1 VGKDMV
7 NQWYKERR
15 RSRIQ
20 IAANILKTSRTKDTS
35 ESELRKSVNI
45 SPLQTQKYTTWLVE
59 LRLLSIIKKD
69 NICTY
74 YRSTTKGQSLVSV
87 VDEVEHLLGASLTKY

>member
-1 VGKDMV
+1 VDKDII
-7 NQWYKERR
+7 NYWCKERR

-20 IAANILKTSRTKDTS
+20 IAATILKESRTKDAS

-45 SPLQTQKYTTWLVE
+45 TPLQTQKYTSWLVE

-69 NICTY
+69 NIFTY
-74 YRSTTKGQSLVSV
+74 YRSTTKGQLLVSV
-87 VDEVEHLLGASLTKY
+87 VDEVENLLGVHVTK